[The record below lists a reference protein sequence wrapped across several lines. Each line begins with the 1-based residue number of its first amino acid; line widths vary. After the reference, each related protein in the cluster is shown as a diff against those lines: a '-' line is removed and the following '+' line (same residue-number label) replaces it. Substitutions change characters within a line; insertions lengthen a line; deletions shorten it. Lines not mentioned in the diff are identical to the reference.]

1 MAAGNR
7 GPEPAER
14 LRAVGWGFHQR
25 AGIDRQPSAR
35 LRSWAHPLQSGRQPE
50 GSFLREAAERY
61 DLFLTHLACFVH
73 RAQTWWQDTVGREL
87 YGAMAL
93 GVPVLCPQHSIHAER
108 IEHGVDGLVY
118 RSSAEALELLSDLRQ
133 SPATAA
139 AMGRAGR
146 EKMRALLDAV
156 RQERSYREFLV
167 GSGQPRAAV
176 ERTGMTKVA

>member
-1 MAAGNR
+1 MIPRVASLILLAY
-7 GPEPAER
+7 
-14 LRAVGWGFHQR
+14 AVGFVFFAFTLGR
-25 AGIDRQPSAR
+25 PAPANAKPTDAAVVLTGA
-35 LRSWAHPLQSGRQPE
+35 SG
-50 GSFLREAAERY
+50 
-61 DLFLTHLACFVH
+61 
-73 RAQTWWQDTVGREL
+73 
-87 YGAMAL
+87 
-93 GVPVLCPQHSIHAER
+93 R